1 MLHRLALTE
10 MVSLLRAG
18 SISSY
23 ELVQAHLDQI
33 ERRNPHVNAFT
44 MVLADQARESA
55 RRADQGLRSGA
66 LHGVP
71 VTVKDSFDVTG
82 WPTRL
87 GSYFTSEAPAPED
100 AAVVARLRRAGAIIL
115 GKTNTP
121 EFMASYETDNFITGR
136 TNNPWDV
143 ERTPGGSS
151 GGEAAAIASGCS
163 PGGVGSDGGGSI
175 RLPAHFCGIVGLK
188 PTPGRISLIGYRSG
202 ELASGI
208 TVAGPMARSVK
219 DARLLFEVLAGY
231 DDRDALSAPVPLRA
245 PKLDG
250 LRIGVMEQFYEV
262 PVQAAVRKAVRD
274 AAKALQGIG
283 FAVDAYRPEGIE
295 RAPNLWSFF
304 FSELPARSMQERIAG
319 RESEAHWTYTEGLS
333 RALDRPPASGWQV
346 MESLAARDAMRR
358 RLLEQMRRVPVL
370 LLPVASMVAFRHRE
384 RRFETET
391 KPVGLFQATMPMTA
405 FNLLGLPGLAVPFG
419 MDEEGMPVGVQLVA
433 RPWEEELLLELG
445 ARLEAVRGPFP
456 RPPTLESGDD

>member
-1 MLHRLALTE
+1 
-10 MVSLLRAG
+10 
-18 SISSY
+18 
-23 ELVQAHLDQI
+23 
-33 ERRNPHVNAFT
+33 
-44 MVLADQARESA
+44 
-55 RRADQGLRSGA
+55 
-66 LHGVP
+66 
-71 VTVKDSFDVTG
+71 
-82 WPTRL
+82 
-87 GSYFTSEAPAPED
+87 
-100 AAVVARLRRAGAIIL
+100 
-115 GKTNTP
+115 
-121 EFMASYETDNFITGR
+121 
-136 TNNPWDV
+136 
-143 ERTPGGSS
+143 
-151 GGEAAAIASGCS
+151 
-163 PGGVGSDGGGSI
+163 
-175 RLPAHFCGIVGLK
+175 
-188 PTPGRISLIGYRSG
+188 
-202 ELASGI
+202 
-208 TVAGPMARSVK
+208 MARSVK

>member
-33 ERRNPHVNAFT
+33 ERRNPHINAFT

-87 GSYFTSEAPAPED
+87 GSYFTSEAPAAED
-100 AAVVARLRRAGAIIL
+100 AAVVARLRRAGAIVL

-175 RLPAHFCGIVGLK
+175 RMPAHFCGIVGLK

-208 TVAGPMARSVK
+208 TVAGPMARSVN

-231 DDRDALSAPVPLRA
+231 DDRDALSAPVPLRE

-262 PVQAAVRKAVRD
+262 PVQVAVRKAVRD
-274 AAKALQGIG
+274 AAKALEGIG
-283 FAVDAYRPEGIE
+283 FAVDVFRPEGIE

-304 FSELPARSMQERIAG
+304 FSELPARDMQKRIAG
-319 RESEAHWTYTEGLS
+319 RENEAHWTYTEGLS

-370 LLPVASMVAFRHRE
+370 LLPVASMVAFPHRE
-384 RRFETET
+384 RRFDTET

-445 ARLEAVRGPFP
+445 SRLEAARGPFP
-456 RPPTLESGDD
+456 RPRLEFGDA

>member
-1 MLHRLALTE
+1 M
-10 MVSLLRAG
+10 
-18 SISSY
+18 
-23 ELVQAHLDQI
+23 
-33 ERRNPHVNAFT
+33 
-44 MVLADQARESA
+44 
-55 RRADQGLRSGA
+55 
-66 LHGVP
+66 
-71 VTVKDSFDVTG
+71 
-82 WPTRL
+82 
-87 GSYFTSEAPAPED
+87 
-100 AAVVARLRRAGAIIL
+100 
-115 GKTNTP
+115 
-121 EFMASYETDNFITGR
+121 
-136 TNNPWDV
+136 
-143 ERTPGGSS
+143 
-151 GGEAAAIASGCS
+151 
-163 PGGVGSDGGGSI
+163 
-175 RLPAHFCGIVGLK
+175 PAHFCGIVGLK

-208 TVAGPMARSVK
+208 TVAGPMARSVN

-231 DDRDALSAPVPLRA
+231 DERDGLSAPVPFRE

-274 AAKALQGIG
+274 AAKALEGVG
-283 FAVDAYRPEGIE
+283 FDADAFRPEGIE

-319 RESEAHWTYTEGLS
+319 RENEAHWTYTEGLS
-333 RALDRPPASGWQV
+333 RALDRPPASAWQV

-456 RPPTLESGDD
+456 RPIED